1 MAKASI
7 RYIVQNTDKSIE
19 FYTNLLGFK
28 VKMHPASGFA
38 WLENDNLNLFLSVP
52 GAGGGGH
59 EMPDGSKPKP
69 GGWNRFQIQVDDL
82 DAAVDKLKKQN
93 ANFKNE
99 IITGIGG
106 KQILL
111 EDPDGNLIELFEFL
125 QDK

>member
-28 VKMHPASGFA
+28 VKMHPAPGFA

-59 EMPDGSKPKP
+59 EMPDGTKPKP

-99 IITGIGG
+99 IITGVGG

-111 EDPDGNLIELFEFL
+111 EDPDGNLIELFEFF